1 MRLENPVNV
10 YAVIP
15 LAALLFGVII
25 QLIFAQA
32 LSRHAKGW
40 LAFLCC
46 LAGLAAVLA
55 MIPTIAS
62 GKVIEVTLL
71 PWDTGLPLQY
81 HIDGLSIVFA
91 LMATGIG
98 SAILLYSV
106 DYMAHEPEGV
116 TRFYALMLTFIAG
129 LVNLVCSSNLLLA
142 YISWEVIGLCSY
154 FLVGFWYKEPAAV
167 NGARKVLIMTHIPGY
182 AFLIAILLLYSRSGT
197 FLWTDPR
204 FATSFTTGIFLLML
218 FAAMAKSVMFPLHTW
233 IPEAMDA
240 PTPVS
245 ALLHSACYVKAG
257 VYLVA
262 RMYSFSAPGT
272 HWPIGWDTLILVVG
286 CVTMLVGAV
295 FAMKQTD
302 LKRLLAFSTISQ
314 LGYIITGLGLGTS
327 FGVAAGIFYCLSHG
341 LFKGTL
347 FLCAGAV
354 QQATGTRDMRKL
366 GGLARVMPHT
376 GSIWILVAAA
386 IVGVPLTN
394 GFVAKWFLF
403 NAALAS
409 GQWIVVI
416 IAWLVSTFTAF
427 YMLKATVS
435 VFYGDMPAWL
445 KERKIKEAP
454 MLMRMGMSVLAVLCL
469 LFGLAPWILMQW
481 VVSPAVKALGFSW
494 GLNFTWL
501 GVQTTSTGVSGA
513 AGVAVVLLA
522 LVIGWI
528 VYRLMPLRADSSPGV
543 NIFTGGDP
551 LPADDSVG
559 TVDFADIAETAFR
572 PVYNAVDP
580 DPAYLLLWSCIK
592 NLSAAT
598 GRIVQPLERHPFLS
612 SMVLAV
618 MVFGAVWLS

>member
-1 MRLENPVNV
+1 M
-10 YAVIP
+10 
-15 LAALLFGVII
+15 
-25 QLIFAQA
+25 IFARA
-32 LSRHAKGW
+32 LSRRAKGW

-46 LAGLAAVLA
+46 LAGFAAVLA

-62 GKVIEVTLL
+62 GKIIDVTLL

-106 DYMAHEPEGV
+106 DYMASEPEGV
-116 TRFYALMLTFIAG
+116 TRFYALMLTFITG

-154 FLVGFWYKEPAAV
+154 FLVGFWYKETAAV
-167 NGARKVLIMTHIPGY
+167 DGARKVLIMTHIPGY
-182 AFLIAILLLYSRSGT
+182 AFLIAILLMYSRSGT
-197 FLWTDPR
+197 FLWTDPNL
-204 FATSFTTGIFLLML
+204 AASFTTGIFLFML

-233 IPEAMDA
+233 IPEAMNA

-262 RMYSFSAPGT
+262 RMYSFSAAGT
-272 HWPIGWDTLILVVG
+272 HRPIAWNTLILIVG
-286 CVTMLVGAV
+286 CITMLVGAF
-295 FAMKQTD
+295 FAIKQTD

-376 GSIWILVAAA
+376 GRIWIVVAAA

-394 GFVAKWFLF
+394 GFAAKWFLF

-416 IAWLVSTFTAF
+416 IAWLVSTLTAF

-435 VFYGDMPAWL
+435 VFYGDMPDWL
-445 KERKIKEAP
+445 KERKVTDAP
-454 MLMRMGMSVLAVLCL
+454 ILMQTGMGVLAGLCL
-469 LFGLAPWILMQW
+469 LFGLAPQILMQW
-481 VVSPAVKALGFSW
+481 VVSPAVKALGFNF
-494 GLNFTWL
+494 GLSFTWL
-501 GVQTTSTGVSGA
+501 GIQTTTPGISGA

-522 LVIGWI
+522 LVIGCI
-528 VYRLMPLRADSSPGV
+528 VYRLIRLRAVSSPGV
-543 NIFTGGDP
+543 NVFTGGDP
-551 LPADDSVG
+551 LPADDCVG
-559 TVDFADIAETAFR
+559 TVDFADIAESAFQ
-572 PVYNAVDP
+572 PVYRAVDP
-580 DPAYLLLWSCIK
+580 DPAYLLLWSGIK
-592 NLSAAT
+592 KLSAAA
-598 GRIVQPLERHPFLS
+598 GRISHSLEQHPFLS
-612 SMVLAV
+612 SIVMAV
-618 MVFGAVWLS
+618 IVFSAVWLI